1 MSHYCVLSIGTTYE
15 DYVQLAFLLHGSGWS
30 IQVLNTLSDL
40 TPFSN
45 AFIQL
50 NVDEIVLER
59 KCLVCTCGRGCTIA
73 EAASIDSCVGLV
85 SKCSSPHMHL
95 ISILHVVL
103 PF

>member
-1 MSHYCVLSIGTTYE
+1 M
-15 DYVQLAFLLHGSGWS
+15 QLAFLLHGSAWS

-59 KCLVCTCGRGCTIA
+59 KCIVCTCGRDCTVDNTV
-73 EAASIDSCVGLV
+73 SIDSCAGLV
-85 SKCSSPHMHL
+85 SK
-95 ISILHVVL
+95 
-103 PF
+103 